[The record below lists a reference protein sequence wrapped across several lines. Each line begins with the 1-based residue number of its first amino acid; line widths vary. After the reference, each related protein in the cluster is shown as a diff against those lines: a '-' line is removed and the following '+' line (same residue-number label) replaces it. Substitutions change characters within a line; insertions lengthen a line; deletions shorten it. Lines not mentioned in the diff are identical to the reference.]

1 MAKETGLGQTTLN
14 LDDDAGNPQDI
25 RNDVT
30 NWDLSTPM
38 NLQETTGVDR
48 YAMERLGLLKDLTG
62 NFNGVFNP
70 AANRAH
76 AVLSGNLRIPRT
88 MTQVI
93 STASIAAEVLVSDYA
108 VTRAAGGEFTYQ
120 SPYSLQSGVEP
131 DWTVV

>member
-1 MAKETGLGQTTLN
+1 MAKETGLGQVTLT
-14 LDDDAGNPQDI
+14 LDDDGGTPQDI

-38 NLQETTGVDR
+38 NLQEVTGVDK
-48 YAMERLGLLKDLTG
+48 YAMERLGLLKDATG
-62 NFNGVFNP
+62 NLNGVFNP

-76 AVLSGNLRIPRT
+76 AVLSGNLRVPRT
-88 MTQVI
+88 LTHVI
-93 STASIAAEVLVSDYA
+93 STASMALEVLISDYS

-120 SPYSLQSGVEP
+120 SPYSLQNGAEP

>member
-1 MAKETGLGQTTLN
+1 MAKETGLGQTTLT
-14 LDDDAGNPQDI
+14 LDDDAGSPQDI

-38 NLQETTGVDR
+38 NLQETTGVDK

-62 NFNGVFNP
+62 NLNGVFNP
-70 AANRAH
+70 ATNRAH
-76 AVLSGNLRIPRT
+76 QVLSGNLRVART
-88 MTQVI
+88 LTHVI
-93 STASIAAEVLVSDYA
+93 STASIASEVLISDYA

-120 SPYSLQSGVEP
+120 SPYSLQNGAEP